1 MAINTQSLTT
11 YVDEQRLPLLRNA
24 VLGARTAKHF
34 NLMTGVKGATSLNLL
49 NTTVTFGDGSTCGW
63 NEAGASTLSQRTL
76 TPGAIKV
83 NMSFCDKQL
92 LKTWMNY
99 NVRVSA
105 GQKTLPFEEDFM
117 AGVGEGIAQN
127 LEVALWQGDK
137 STSNSNANTNKF
149 DGIIKIADAATLAS
163 TVTYASGA
171 TVVSIVNDVYNAIPA
186 KAFNKGEVVLY
197 MGADNY
203 RKYIQELIANG
214 NLVIT
219 SGLQDV
225 AMPDSVLIPG
235 TNVRVIYV
243 DGLNGTGRYF
253 ASYKDNF
260 VYGVDMTGDEE
271 KYDFWYSQDN
281 REHRLAVEFIA
292 GVQIAFPDMVVT
304 AKQQAAQS

>member
-1 MAINTQSLTT
+1 MAINVSSLGT

-24 VLGARTAKHF
+24 VLGARSAYHF
-34 NLMTGVKGATSLNLL
+34 NLMTGVKGATALNLL
-49 NTTVTFGDGSTCGW
+49 STNVEFGDGADCGW
-63 NEAGASTLSQRTL
+63 NEAGESTLSQRTL
-76 TPGAIKV
+76 TPGAIKI
-83 NMSFCDKQL
+83 NMSFCDKKL
-92 LKTWMNY
+92 LKTWANY
-99 NVRVSA
+99 EVRVAA

-117 AGVGEGIAQN
+117 KGVGEDVAAKLETAIWKGDTSSSDKN
-127 LEVALWQGDK
+127 L
-137 STSNSNANTNKF
+137 NKF

-163 TVTYASGA
+163 TVTYASSD
-171 TVVSIVNDVYNAIPA
+171 TVSSTVSKVYDAIPA
-186 KAFNKGEVVLY
+186 EAFNKGEVVLY
-197 MGADNY
+197 MGADKY

-219 SGLQDV
+219 NTVEDV

-243 DGLNGTGRYF
+243 DGLNGTGRFF

-281 REHRLAVEFIA
+281 REHRLAIEFVA
-292 GVQIAFPDMVVT
+292 GVQIAFPDQVVT
-304 AKQQAAQS
+304 AKQA